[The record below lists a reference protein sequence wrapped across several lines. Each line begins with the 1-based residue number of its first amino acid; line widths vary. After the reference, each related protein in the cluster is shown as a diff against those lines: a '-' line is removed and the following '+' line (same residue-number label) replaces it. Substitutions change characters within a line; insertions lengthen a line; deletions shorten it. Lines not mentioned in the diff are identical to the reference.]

1 MDRKFNFAS
10 SGIFSTTLHYQINR
24 AGSLYSRQL
33 ATKKYWLGRE
43 RLKKSIPFIGLPK
56 IFIKNVS
63 STTREL
69 QRIPG
74 KENTRSSM
82 SDIKWTLTRVS
93 YAELRLSGLDGIE
106 SSSISVLAI
115 SIYSEIRVE
124 ELSSA
129 LEDPNLLPSV
139 ICQGSKNLSPSGKII
154 DSRKPS
160 PKDLMTTNSG
170 PFPVVKGFLCKFQSP
185 IFLKSDSSVFK
196 KFCRNSIIQKI

>member
-1 MDRKFNFAS
+1 LKYGFSNLNKFSAFHNQSGGLTGSLPMDRKFNFAS

-82 SDIKWTLTRVS
+82 SDIK
-93 YAELRLSGLDGIE
+93 
-106 SSSISVLAI
+106 
-115 SIYSEIRVE
+115 
-124 ELSSA
+124 
-129 LEDPNLLPSV
+129 
-139 ICQGSKNLSPSGKII
+139 
-154 DSRKPS
+154 
-160 PKDLMTTNSG
+160 
-170 PFPVVKGFLCKFQSP
+170 
-185 IFLKSDSSVFK
+185 
-196 KFCRNSIIQKI
+196 